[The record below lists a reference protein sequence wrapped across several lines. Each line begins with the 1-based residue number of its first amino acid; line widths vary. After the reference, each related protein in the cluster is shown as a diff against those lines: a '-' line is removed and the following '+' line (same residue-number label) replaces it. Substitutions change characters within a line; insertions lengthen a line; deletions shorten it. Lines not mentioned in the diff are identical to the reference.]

1 MQPSRKPNLLRI
13 YSSRLLE
20 LKFEIVCSKIYIFFQ
35 HFPKCRHDP
44 CGVTNPRN
52 TDQLPEGN
60 AGFLQLVKTEQ
71 ILHQPCPKGAKKWEE
86 WVGTIFFFLV
96 NFQRRITAALH
107 WLPIFRSDICVTC
120 IRLSAPGTGCH
131 EMLLRENTGPGEML
145 SWQTTLQRKC
155 YGQKGYRLVL
165 LS

>member
-1 MQPSRKPNLLRI
+1 MLAQTGGYCPFTPCSHPSHHICRDGLPEKSSIRSKRASIRRERLLRGYLQPSRKPNLRRI

-60 AGFLQLVKTEQ
+60 TGFLQLVKTEQ
-71 ILHQPCPKGAKKWEE
+71 ILLQPCPKGAKKWEE
-86 WVGTIFFFLV
+86 WLGTIFFFLV
-96 NFQRRITAALH
+96 NFQRRITTALH
-107 WLPIFRSDICVTC
+107 WLPIF
-120 IRLSAPGTGCH
+120 
-131 EMLLRENTGPGEML
+131 
-145 SWQTTLQRKC
+145 
-155 YGQKGYRLVL
+155 
-165 LS
+165 